1 VKQIVVIGLGQ
12 FGTHLARELSKQH
25 CEVLA
30 LDSNESRVAEL
41 RDDVHRALIC
51 DAKNLE
57 TLRSVLPSSV
67 DEAVVS
73 MGESIEASILCTLH
87 LSQIGVKKIRAKAIN
102 EDHALILR
110 AVGAHEVI
118 FPERETADR
127 TARRIAHPNL
137 MDYFPFAED
146 YRIMEIVTPRS
157 MAGRTLQESEVRGS
171 YRLIVLAIKAG
182 LTGEYR
188 FMPEANDV
196 LHPGDV
202 LVVLGREIDLARFSV
217 LE

>member
-1 VKQIVVIGLGQ
+1 MKQVVVIGLGQ
-12 FGTHLARELSKQH
+12 FGMHLARELTKQH

-30 LDSNESRVAEL
+30 MDTSEARVADL

-51 DAKNLE
+51 DARDLD
-57 TLRSVLPSSV
+57 TLKSVIPSSI

-73 MGESIEASILCTLH
+73 MGESIEASVLCTLH
-87 LSQIGVKKIRAKAIN
+87 LAQIGVKKIRAKAIN

-118 FPERETADR
+118 FPERDTAER

-137 MDYFPFAED
+137 MDYFPFAEE
-146 YRIMEIVTPRS
+146 YRIMEIITPNS
-157 MAGRTLQESEVRGS
+157 LAGRTLQESELRS
-171 YRLIVLAIKAG
+171 QFRLIVLAIKTAG
-182 LTGEYR
+182 TGEYR
-188 FMPEANDV
+188 FMPEANDL

-202 LVVLGREIDLARFSV
+202 LVVLGREVDLARFSV